1 MSFPANISLPTSSD
15 VGSYYSIESINAYLR
30 ETTVIRIR
38 NDAAKYK
45 RYLIRGESL
54 NHESISLEKLKDKLK
69 IVLNGKVEKRK
80 NSWANSINF
89 NLSIGN
95 DKAIASLIASL
106 WRRTLS
112 ETSLKKA
119 EKSQYGYML
128 NGRKCSKI
136 GKEKEITALC
146 EWCNT
151 EITVSTIKGFAC
163 PCCGVYFHDLK
174 PKKAKINYMTHEFS
188 YEENYLDEINIIEK
202 IKRGEISLEK
212 TNYSRGAQ
220 PTLL

>member
-15 VGSYYSIESINAYLR
+15 VGYYSTELINAYLR
-30 ETTVIRIR
+30 ETTIIRIR
-38 NDAAKYK
+38 NDVAQYK

-54 NHESISLEKLKDKLK
+54 NHESIALEKLKDKFK
-69 IVLNGKVEKRK
+69 IVLNGKIEKRK
-80 NSWANSINF
+80 NSWANSINV

-112 ETSLKKA
+112 ETSLRKA
-119 EKSQYGYML
+119 ERSQYGYML
-128 NGRKCSKI
+128 NGEKCSKI
-136 GKEKEITALC
+136 EKEKETTALC

-151 EITVSTIKGFAC
+151 EITVSMIKGFTC
-163 PCCGVYFHDLK
+163 PCCGVYFHDFK
-174 PKKAKINYMTHEFS
+174 SKRAKINFTIDQFS

-212 TNYSRGAQ
+212 TKYSHGAQ